1 MWANGCAIRIGG
13 QSAAKGFA
21 DRFQVSGCLAHIRVE
36 LFFMPDGGGA
46 GVAGDNERVVRQ
58 PEKFVADVFQ
68 QILMIAAREIGASDA
83 FVEQYVARYQ
93 QLGGGAMEHDVPRR
107 VPGDVQHVKR
117 EVAHAQRV
125 AFVQPARGREHGAN
139 RKAVRRGSFRQ
150 RIQQKLVIRMRPDN
164 GNALPFQQ
172 HRHAACVVKMPV
184 REPDGVQFQAAF
196 VHFGE
201 QMFGIAAHVYQHCIA
216 RFIVPQQRAVLAKRG
231 YGRDVQLQCHGRS
244 LCDGVFAR
252 AAAAAGQGAGI
263 AGLGLRGGL
272 RA

>member
-139 RKAVRRGSFRQ
+139 RKAVRRGGFRQ
-150 RIQQKLVIRMRPDN
+150 RIQQKLVIRMRADN
-164 GNALPFQQ
+164 GHILPFQQ
-172 HRHAACVVKMPV
+172 HGHAACVVKMPV